1 LARYRI
7 LYWHHIP
14 SLIEASEGDIVHKV
28 ELSSRFQELIDRVAM
43 RKKLIGTDAYL
54 EGWRK
59 SRPKTM
65 QGDPEE
71 VAQTIAT
78 ELEASYQEIAQNDL
92 GNI

>member
-1 LARYRI
+1 MARYRI

-14 SLIEASEGDIVHKV
+14 SLIEASEGSVVHKE
-28 ELSSRFQELIDRVAM
+28 ELSPRFQELIDRVAM

-65 QGDPEE
+65 EGEPQT
-71 VAQTIAT
+71 VAKAIAT
-78 ELEASYQEIAQNDL
+78 QFEADYQLIAASDID
-92 GNI
+92 NI